1 MDIKIRLG
9 VASDAAQTTPLILSA
24 AESLLTSIF
33 GHNQNKTAEGYLF
46 HAWQLG
52 GGQYGYNNHWV
63 AEKKGEVLGVITS
76 WHSKLGA
83 AFDRATLD
91 SITSYFTLD
100 EAMNVLM
107 RNQTVAVNLTPPDNT
122 ELMLG
127 HLAIAPAGQRKGIGT
142 ALVDA
147 MHKRAEKLK
156 KRKLVL
162 DVELANVDAIRFYQ
176 HVGFSEESIN
186 KGFIR
191 FARDV

>member
-63 AEKKGEVLGVITS
+63 AETDGEVLGVITS

>member
-63 AEKKGEVLGVITS
+63 AETDGEVLGVITS

-127 HLAIAPAGQRKGIGT
+127 HLSIAPAGQRKGIGT

>member
-63 AEKKGEVLGVITS
+63 AEKDGEVLGVITS

-122 ELMLG
+122 ELILG